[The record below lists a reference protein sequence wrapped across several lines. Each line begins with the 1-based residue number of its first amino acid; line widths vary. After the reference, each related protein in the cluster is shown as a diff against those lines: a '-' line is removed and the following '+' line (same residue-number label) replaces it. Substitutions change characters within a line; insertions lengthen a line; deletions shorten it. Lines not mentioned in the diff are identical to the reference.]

1 MVHALRPGKQPL
13 PIGSVVDAASQRA
26 GPVSPDK
33 IVVIYGA
40 GLGPMQLVQNQANDG
55 RIGAEVGGTK
65 VSIGGVDAPLLY
77 SSATQVAAIVAYGAA
92 GTTIQVS
99 VSYQGQV
106 SNTVDVPLVA
116 AAPSLFTVNQTGA
129 GQAAGINFPNTFNTA
144 VEPVKVGE
152 FISLYARGEG
162 QTVPAGGDGQVVG
175 STPTH
180 PLPPVSVMV
189 DGLPASGPVFGRHPG
204 SDGGPDA
211 GECADSEWCQAW
223 RVGAGRVE
231 SWRGREQPR
240 GMDCGGGEL
249 ILEEHRDK
257 TWRAHVGT

>member
-1 MVHALRPGKQPL
+1 
-13 PIGSVVDAASQRA
+13 
-26 GPVSPDK
+26 
-33 IVVIYGA
+33 
-40 GLGPMQLVQNQANDG
+40 MQLVQNQANDG

-180 PLPPVSVMV
+180 PLLPVSVTV
-189 DGLPASGPVFGRHPG
+189 DGLPALVQYSGGIQGRVAGLMQVNVQIPSGVRPGGYVPVVL
-204 SDGGPDA
+204 
-211 GECADSEWCQAW
+211 
-223 RVGAGRVE
+223 RVGEAASSPAGWIAVA
-231 SWRGREQPR
+231 GN
-240 GMDCGGGEL
+240 
-249 ILEEHRDK
+249 
-257 TWRAHVGT
+257 